1 MERSGNERGRRECL
15 VRAEPIVWE
24 HHTDHRPHLLDS
36 RSALAGMPL
45 RDRDAEYVLSLLSGV
60 EQIPRHVLE
69 DDVPWDRDS
78 FGEYTTSMV
87 RHGIAERVLSVPG
100 GPCHSDRAL
109 LYAV

>member
-1 MERSGNERGRRECL
+1 MPDAAPGTTVVRITRPYRRLAPGLGEL
-15 VRAEPIVWE
+15 AQVRRLASAE
-24 HHTDHRPHLLDS
+24 TDRCS
-36 RSALAGMPL
+36 VQPL
-45 RDRDAEYVLSLLSGV
+45 SDRDAEYVPILLSGV

-100 GPCHSDRAL
+100 GP
-109 LYAV
+109 

>member
-1 MERSGNERGRRECL
+1 
-15 VRAEPIVWE
+15 
-24 HHTDHRPHLLDS
+24 
-36 RSALAGMPL
+36 MPL

-100 GPCHSDRAL
+100 GPCPFDRVL